1 MLQID
6 WLPNK
11 KDTLPLYRQIYSY
24 IKHEIRSGN
33 WPISSKLPAQRSLA
47 AIFKVNRSTVQAAI
61 DELIADGLLESKQG
75 SGIWIANNTWSL
87 FSPPEQ
93 IDWNFYVES
102 STYRPN
108 LPLIQEINRTEFKQN
123 IIRLGTGEL
132 APDLLPHEE
141 LTSLMQKTAGN
152 IKSFGYEQPQGLLFL
167 REQLCIHLR
176 KTGINVSPRS
186 ILIVSGALQALQLI
200 CLGLLPKDSKILLE
214 NPSYLLSLPLFQ
226 SMQVDFAEVPLDSE
240 GINLHTL
247 AYQQRLKKAA
257 LLYTIPTFHNPT
269 SILMTKQRRHDL
281 LQLCRENR
289 LPILE
294 DDVYRDLWLD
304 GPAPPPLKAMDQDG
318 LVLYI
323 GSLSKA
329 VSPGLRIGWVVGPEP
344 VIEKL
349 ADMKMQND
357 YGSSCLSQY
366 AAAEWFASGLHENHL
381 RRVRTALC
389 LKRQTCLD
397 ALTQYFKDIASWQIP
412 AGGFYV
418 WLKLKEPI
426 SLPKLFKMALA
437 ENILLNPGSIYDP
450 LSNRHLRLSY
460 SYASSSELRSALK
473 RVAAMIKQL
482 NK

>member
-1 MLQID
+1 MLHID

-11 KDTLPLYRQIYSY
+11 KDALPLYRQIYSY

-33 WPISSKLPAQRSLA
+33 WPISSRLPAQRSLA
-47 AIFKVNRSTVQAAI
+47 AIFQVNRSTVQTAI
-61 DELIADGLLESKQG
+61 DELIADGLLESKRG

-93 IDWNFYVES
+93 IDWNFYVET

-108 LPLIQEINRTEFKQN
+108 LPLIQKINQTEFKQN

-141 LTSLMQKTAGN
+141 LTALLQKTASN

-226 SMQVDFAEVPLDSE
+226 SMQVDFAEVPLDEE

-304 GPAPPPLKAMDQDG
+304 RPAPPPLKSMDQDG

-366 AAAEWFASGLHENHL
+366 AAAEWFASGFHEKHL

-389 LKRQTCLD
+389 LKRQTCID
-397 ALTQYFKDIASWQIP
+397 ALTQHFKDIASWQIP
-412 AGGFYV
+412 TGGFYI

-460 SYASSSELRSALK
+460 SYASSFELRRALE
-473 RVAAMIKQL
+473 RLAAIIKQL
-482 NK
+482 S